1 MCQQDGKGDSRIHE
15 HYIKHA
21 ADGLTYDAA
30 NIRNLFMLKLFYTC
44 VANLAKIMVLRK
56 TRLSDEQQ
64 HYIEKDDYNRFIY
77 HQEDADA
84 TEMYDA
90 EKPIELC
97 DTGGDLMTPVSSSCS
112 SVY

>member
-21 ADGLTYDAA
+21 ADGLTYD
-30 NIRNLFMLKLFYTC
+30 
-44 VANLAKIMVLRK
+44 AKIMVLRK

-84 TEMYDA
+84 TEMTIMVMYDA